1 MKFNFLGDQWLD
13 PSTFR
18 VAFQLN
24 NNNGANA
31 NDF

>member
-1 MKFNFLGDQWLD
+1 MKFNLAGEQWLD

-24 NNNGANA
+24 NHSGEK
-31 NDF
+31 